1 MMCSGVGALVLCWSA
16 ARSRGGVFSVLAA
29 EGGVVTAQ
37 VTAHSSPELWV
48 AMTVLVVGGVLSAAV
63 TVKERPSGRVPAAR
77 RYPRQRRAA
86 DLSGSRSSGSCRLE
100 PPGYRVVL
108 VFSDSRLGR
117 PL

>member
-1 MMCSGVGALVLCWSA
+1 MLECSGA

-29 EGGVVTAQ
+29 EGGVVNAQ

-48 AMTVLVVGGVLSAAV
+48 AVTVLVVVGGVLSAAV

-86 DLSGSRSSGSCRLE
+86 DLSVIPTARTYDLARAGAKGECSHASLGCR
-100 PPGYRVVL
+100 
-108 VFSDSRLGR
+108 
-117 PL
+117 